1 MEGSQIMEGRHESHR
16 FKFKEKGRGKERR
29 DRLTPGNLR
38 EGLAGKAAL
47 LIKVKDQGS
56 SAFVLWEY
64 PPFNM
69 DIND

>member
-1 MEGSQIMEGRHESHR
+1 MLKAKIDQLLLD
-16 FKFKEKGRGKERR
+16 FF
-29 DRLTPGNLR
+29 PWR